1 MNEDGFG
8 HTFGMM
14 GMMTEITTPFV
25 NQRFFFDK
33 SGMREG
39 SLYVVNG
46 LIMTLLW
53 FLIRVVFCGW
63 MCYRLVEMRVTL
75 MTLSPFSLSTV
86 IFSYCVGYA
95 LQLFWFKKI
104 FKGALKV
111 VFGSSKGDA
120 KGDAK
125 GETKSKAPAEK
136 KSTAKKEEVSS
147 SPSKKS
153 EQKKTK

>member
-63 MCYRLVEMRVTL
+63 MCYRLLEMRVTL

-111 VFGSSKGDA
+111 VFGSSKS
-120 KGDAK
+120 DAK
-125 GETKSKAPAEK
+125 GEVKSKAAGEK
-136 KSTAKKEEVSS
+136 KSTAKKEDVS